1 MAPFYRASNQALSQ
15 LLIHGMGRKTRR
27 LRVQEEEEEEE
38 RESLVHAWPLLPFLW
53 VLLFLVFSSAPA
65 PHQAPPISS
74 NQSPHA
80 ARRCFVC
87 VKILGVEY
95 VCTTTLV
102 QTFIS
107 LVDPLIF
114 FMLLLVFYF
123 HAK

>member
-1 MAPFYRASNQALSQ
+1 
-15 LLIHGMGRKTRR
+15 MGRKTGR
-27 LRVQEEEEEEE
+27 LQVQEEEEDE

-53 VLLFLVFSSAPA
+53 VQLFLVFSSAPA
-65 PHQAPPISS
+65 P
-74 NQSPHA
+74 PHA

-87 VKILGVEY
+87 VKLLGVEY